1 MLAPHHRKNS
11 QLGEIRFATKNFF
24 DAFEFFRSQ
33 SVLGHQVRGNDW
45 TPKAFASWIDRRTWH
60 RRNHVSESA
69 DALNGSI
76 SLEYKNEEMS
86 QSMKHRMPMRHRLEM
101 EPRRGNK
108 QTEGTMKNKMIT
120 LACALIAPVAFAQTS
135 TTTTEQ
141 TTTTAP
147 TTTTETTTSTT
158 YSAGTV
164 TTYEPGKTIV
174 VKSTEGPVSFALSAP
189 VRIVNA
195 AGNVVKAITPG
206 QKVKVYYTGPTEK
219 RVVERVIVED

>member
-1 MLAPHHRKNS
+1 
-11 QLGEIRFATKNFF
+11 
-24 DAFEFFRSQ
+24 
-33 SVLGHQVRGNDW
+33 
-45 TPKAFASWIDRRTWH
+45 
-60 RRNHVSESA
+60 
-69 DALNGSI
+69 
-76 SLEYKNEEMS
+76 
-86 QSMKHRMPMRHRLEM
+86 
-101 EPRRGNK
+101 
-108 QTEGTMKNKMIT
+108 MKNKMIT